1 MKLEEVTVRKTKW
14 PCAESGKVAHLAR
27 AIAHRREVAEPGKAE
42 GEPRQQGNQLGPDR
56 AEREPPP
63 APVIR
68 PHRAA
73 GLALI
78 GQT

>member
-42 GEPRQQGNQLGPDR
+42 GEPRQQGN
-56 AEREPPP
+56 
-63 APVIR
+63 
-68 PHRAA
+68 H
-73 GLALI
+73 LALTELKGSPHLPLSSDHT
-78 GQT
+78 GQQGWP